1 MIRRLRN
8 WVWAQRSYWKW
19 RRRHNDRDHRCTYW
33 WGDRGGYDL
42 RAERCPICNP
52 EGKP

>member
-1 MIRRLRN
+1 MFRKARQRRAERRL
-8 WVWAQRSYWKW
+8 
-19 RRRHNDRDHRCTYW
+19 HNDRDYACHYW

-52 EGKP
+52 TGEATT